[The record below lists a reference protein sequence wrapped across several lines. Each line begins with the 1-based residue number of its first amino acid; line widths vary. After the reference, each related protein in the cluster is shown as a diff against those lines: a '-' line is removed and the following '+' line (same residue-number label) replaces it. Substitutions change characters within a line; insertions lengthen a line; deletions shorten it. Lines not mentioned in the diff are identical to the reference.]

1 MRRGRLLIAGL
12 TATAAMMAAD
22 ASAQN
27 CPEYL
32 TLNCPNESLTVPAD
46 ESAAQGQGEQATRG
60 KPGAS
65 GTGARPKQTRSAA
78 PAATDAAAN
87 PKPQQA
93 QTTAPAPASA
103 RPARTARPA
112 LNPQEKEALFQ
123 QFLTWRQERR
133 QAPETSR

>member
-1 MRRGRLLIAGL
+1 MTRGRLLIAGL

-32 TLNCPNESLTVPAD
+32 TLNCPNESLTVPA
-46 ESAAQGQGEQATRG
+46 EEAAAQGEQATTRG
-60 KPGAS
+60 KPGAP
-65 GTGARPKQTRSAA
+65 GARAKQTRPTA

-93 QTTAPAPASA
+93 QATAPAPTSA

-123 QFLTWRQERR
+123 QFLTWREERR
-133 QAPETSR
+133 QSPATNR

>member
-12 TATAAMMAAD
+12 TATAAMMAAN

-32 TLNCPNESLTVPAD
+32 ALNCPNESLTVPAD

-65 GTGARPKQTRSAA
+65 GATRTKQTRPTT

-93 QTTAPAPASA
+93 QATTSGPA

-133 QAPETSR
+133 QAPETNR

>member
-1 MRRGRLLIAGL
+1 
-12 TATAAMMAAD
+12 
-22 ASAQN
+22 
-27 CPEYL
+27 
-32 TLNCPNESLTVPAD
+32 VPA
-46 ESAAQGQGEQATRG
+46 EEAAAQGEQATTRG
-60 KPGAS
+60 KPGAP
-65 GTGARPKQTRSAA
+65 GARAKQTRPAA

-93 QTTAPAPASA
+93 TTASAPASA
-103 RPARTARPA
+103 RPARTARQA

>member
-32 TLNCPNESLTVPAD
+32 ALNCPNESLTVPAD

-65 GTGARPKQTRSAA
+65 GATRTKQTRPTT

-93 QTTAPAPASA
+93 QATTPA
-103 RPARTARPA
+103 RPAKTARPA

-133 QAPETSR
+133 QAPETNR

>member
-27 CPEYL
+27 CPEWL
-32 TLNCPNESLTVPAD
+32 AMNCPNESLTVPAD

-60 KPGAS
+60 RPGAP
-65 GTGARPKQTRSAA
+65 GTAARPKQTRPAA

-87 PKPQQA
+87 PRPQQA
-93 QTTAPAPASA
+93 QATAPA

-123 QFLTWRQERR
+123 QFLTWREERR
-133 QAPETSR
+133 QSPATNR